1 MILILLFFFF
11 FFKQKTAY
19 EMRISDWSSDVCSS
33 DLGVPKN
40 FIQDTVVCA
49 EILGHEV
56 DVHKYAV
63 QITVADVRDGACS
76 SSTLQEAASWG
87 KVSTAMEQMVFA
99 EAGSVIPLLA
109 SGAYHRGHWKTRPK
123 RAYATMFDS
132 AEIGR
137 ESWRG
142 RGCQE
147 G

>member
-76 SSTLQEAASWG
+76 SRSEERRVG
-87 KVSTAMEQMVFA
+87 KECVSTCR
-99 EAGSVIPLLA
+99 SRWSP
-109 SGAYHRGHWKTRPK
+109 YH
-123 RAYATMFDS
+123 
-132 AEIGR
+132 
-137 ESWRG
+137 
-142 RGCQE
+142 
-147 G
+147 